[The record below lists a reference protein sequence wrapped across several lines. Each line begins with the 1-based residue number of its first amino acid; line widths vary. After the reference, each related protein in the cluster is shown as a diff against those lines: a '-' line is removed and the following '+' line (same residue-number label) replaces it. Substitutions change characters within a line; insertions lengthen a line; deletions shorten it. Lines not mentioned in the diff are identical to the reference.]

1 MLPPAQ
7 MLNVQ
12 LAFWVNNPAKLI
24 EQNQGKSKAE
34 KLANLEEWQKVVA
47 VKQKLLDAFQLRPG
61 ETDVFIHVYL
71 GERLSYPD
79 CLMEQILTDDE
90 LELLDEDDPVLEVF
104 TDGYISA
111 LNQIMNPV

>member
-7 MLNVQ
+7 MLNIQ

-24 EQNQGKSKAE
+24 AESQGKSQEE
-34 KLANLEEWQKVVA
+34 KLAKLEEWRKLVA
-47 VKQKLLDAFQLRPG
+47 VKQKLLDAFQPRTG
-61 ETDVFIHVYL
+61 ETDVFIHVYI
-71 GERLSYPD
+71 GERLSYPN
-79 CLMEQILTDDE
+79 CLIEQVLTEEE